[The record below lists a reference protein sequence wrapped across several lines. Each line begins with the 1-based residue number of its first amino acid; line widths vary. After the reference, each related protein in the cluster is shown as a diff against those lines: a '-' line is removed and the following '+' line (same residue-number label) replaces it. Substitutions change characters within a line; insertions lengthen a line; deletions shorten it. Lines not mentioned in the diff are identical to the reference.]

1 MLHNNCSGGHLG
13 TECTLEKARARFY
26 WPFMSSDVKLH
37 CKSCDLCSA
46 IRQPALAARAPMQI
60 DRIEKAIDNMSKAKY
75 LTTLDL
81 AAGYWQVG
89 LTNAARAKSAF
100 VTPIG
105 LYEWNVMIRM

>member
-60 DRIEKAIDNMSKAKY
+60 DRPSFPLQRVAVDIMRLLPRTERVNKY
-75 LTTLDL
+75 ITVITD
-81 AAGYWQVG
+81 YF
-89 LTNAARAKSAF
+89 TK
-100 VTPIG
+100 
-105 LYEWNVMIRM
+105 